1 MLWKKLGLGRGDRRG
16 VATVA
21 AAVNL
26 CSVMEWVPLIF
37 SLMSRSLR
45 TFLPPAPLHFPPP
58 PTLLFSLLSPSP
70 NSVPSLL
77 PTLSPSPFPHSSSFL
92 FLPLHPPTSFLSP
105 SIPPSGD
112 LHPPSVL
119 WVSGRVWVS
128 GGAGDW
134 RKGGRNKASDGSHF
148 SLSPFPSIRPGWLNA
163 LLKVTLCT
171 QLSDSGSR
179 SSSLPFASSGLKK
192 VKEPYS

>member
-1 MLWKKLGLGRGDRRG
+1 MLWKKLGLGRGARRDA
-16 VATVA
+16 ATVV
-21 AAVNL
+21 AAVSM

-37 SLMSRSLR
+37 SLMSKSLC
-45 TFLPPAPLHFPPP
+45 TFLSPAPLHFPPP

-92 FLPLHPPTSFLSP
+92 FLPLHPPSSFLSP
-105 SIPPSGD
+105 STP
-112 LHPPSVL
+112 LL
-119 WVSGRVWVS
+119 WGPASPFCHRVWTS

-134 RKGGRNKASDGSHF
+134 RKGGRNKESDGSHF
-148 SLSPFPSIRPGWLNA
+148 SLSPFPSISPGWLNA

-171 QLSDSGSR
+171 QLSVSGSR